1 MNSSQDQ
8 PTQKENAMLNA
19 WKALRGHTNKGQKK
33 RMVLIGFLILVSAG
47 MDVCG
52 LGMILPLIKFAT
64 EPGQIGQY
72 YYTAL
77 IYEKLHFANEK
88 SFLFFMIMAVLVF
101 FLCKSIFGL
110 LVNFLQTR
118 FTADVA
124 SFISRNQF
132 SKYYSL
138 NFYDFSNINSSL
150 IINHVLRNPTSF
162 VEFVL
167 LPMIMLFS
175 ESVIVLMI
183 IGAIAVYNITLFSF
197 ILLTVG
203 PATFLIYYAIRTKN
217 QKIGKGID
225 ENYPLA
231 LSALTHSIMGY
242 IDIKLANKEEH
253 YRKRFMGF
261 QHKLNH
267 LTMTS
272 YLLNMIPLR
281 ANEVV
286 ALLGMVVIFI
296 YSIFISD
303 NQSNVIVLVGAFAAA
318 SYRVMPSMNRIL
330 NSLLFIKKN
339 QVSIENL
346 NMFNDLYKRE
356 KAINTNVPI
365 HFTKEIEFSQVSF
378 RFPNSRFQI
387 LKNISLVVGKGE
399 KVGFVG
405 TSGSGK
411 TTLMNLILRFY
422 EEESGSILIDGVPL
436 KKENT
441 SYWRSLIG
449 YVKQD
454 IFLLDA
460 SIRENIA
467 FGEDVIDE
475 ERLRLAIK
483 HASLEQLVESLPM
496 GWNTPV
502 GEKGSRLSGG
512 QRQRIGIARSLY
524 RNAEILIFDEAT
536 SALDNETETSVT
548 ESIDALSH
556 SNKTIFIIA
565 HRITTLKNCDRIYEL
580 KNGEINGVYS
590 YNELLEKVV

>member
-1 MNSSQDQ
+1 MR
-8 PTQKENAMLNA
+8 NA
-19 WKALRGHTNKGQKK
+19 WDCLRAHTNNGHKK
-33 RMVLIGFLILVSAG
+33 RMVLIAFLIMVSAI
-47 MDVCG
+47 MDVFG
-52 LGMILPLIKFAT
+52 LASILPLIKAAT
-64 EPGQIGQY
+64 EPGFILQNRY
-72 YYTAL
+72 SAFVYNAL
-77 IYEKLHFANEK
+77 GFGNEK
-88 SFLFFMIMAVLVF
+88 SFLFFLIMVVLVF

-110 LVNFLQTR
+110 MVNYYQTR

-124 SFISRNQF
+124 SYISRNQF

-138 NFYDFSNINSSL
+138 DFYNFSNINSSL

-167 LPMIMLFS
+167 LPLIMLFS
-175 ESVIVLMI
+175 EAVIVLLI
-183 IGAIAVYNITLFSF
+183 IGAIAWYNITLFSF

-203 PATFLIYYAIRTKN
+203 PATFLIYYAIRHKN
-217 QKIGKGID
+217 QRIGRGID

-231 LSALTHSIMGY
+231 LNALSHSIMGY

-253 YRKRFMGF
+253 YRKKFMGF
-261 QHKLNH
+261 QQKLNH
-267 LTMTS
+267 LTMMS

-296 YSIFISD
+296 YAIFFSD
-303 NQSNVIVLVGAFAAA
+303 NHDNVIIYVGAFAAA

-339 QVSIENL
+339 QVSIENM
-346 NMFNDLYKRE
+346 NMYNDLYKRE
-356 KAINTNVPI
+356 KDINTSVPVS
-365 HFTKEIEFSQVSF
+365 FRENIEFRDISF
-378 RFPNSRFQI
+378 RFPESRMQI
-387 LKNISLVVGKGE
+387 LKNISFTVNKGE

-405 TSGSGK
+405 SSGSGK

-422 EEESGSILIDGVPL
+422 TEESGAILIDGKPL
-436 KKENT
+436 KRENT
-441 SYWRSLIG
+441 SCWRSMMG

-454 IFLLDA
+454 IFLLDG
-460 SIRENIA
+460 SIKDNIA
-467 FGEDVIDE
+467 FGEEQVDE
-475 ERLRLAIK
+475 ERLKKAIRQ
-483 HASLEQLVESLPM
+483 ASLEQFIGTLPM
-496 GWNTPV
+496 GWDTPV

-536 SALDNETETSVT
+536 SALDNETESSVT
-548 ESIDALSH
+548 ESIDGLSDAD
-556 SNKTIFIIA
+556 KTIFIIA

>member
-1 MNSSQDQ
+1 
-8 PTQKENAMLNA
+8 MLNA
-19 WKALRGHTNKGQKK
+19 WNALRGHTNKSQKK
-33 RMVLIGFLILVSAG
+33 RMVFIGFMIMCSAI
-47 MDVCG
+47 MDVFG
-52 LGMILPLIKFAT
+52 LASIIPLIKVAT
-64 EPGQIGQY
+64 EPGYFLKNPI
-72 YYTAL
+72 TAAL
-77 IYEKLHFANEK
+77 YHNLNFTTEKN
-88 SFLFFMIMAVLVF
+88 FLFFLIMVVMLF
-101 FLCKSIFGL
+101 FLFKSIFGL
-110 LVNFLQTR
+110 VVNYLQTR

-124 SFISRNQF
+124 SYISRNQF

-138 NFYDFSNINSSL
+138 NFYDFSNINSS
-150 IINHVLRNPTSF
+150 IVINHVLRNPTSF

-175 ESVIVLMI
+175 ETIIVLMI
-183 IGAIAVYNITLFSF
+183 IGAIAWYNIILFSF
-197 ILLTVG
+197 ILFTVG
-203 PATFLIYYAIRTKN
+203 PATLLIYYAIRTKN
-217 QKIGKGID
+217 HKIGKGID

-242 IDIKLANKEEH
+242 IDIKLANKEEY
-253 YRKRFMGF
+253 YRKKFMEY

-267 LTMTS
+267 LTMNS

-281 ANEVV
+281 SNEVV

-296 YSIFISD
+296 YAIFFSD
-303 NQSNVIVLVGAFAAA
+303 NQGNVIVFVGAFAAA

-339 QVSIENL
+339 QVSID
-346 NMFNDLYKRE
+346 NMNVYNELYKRE
-356 KAINTNVPI
+356 MAINTKVPVY
-365 HFTKEIEFSQVSF
+365 FTESIEFRNISF
-378 RFPNSRFQI
+378 SFSNSRGKI
-387 LKNISLVVGKGE
+387 LKNINFEVRKGE

-411 TTLMNLILRFY
+411 TTLMNIILRFY
-422 EEESGSILIDGVPL
+422 EEESGAILVDGKQL

-441 SYWRSLIG
+441 TYWRSLIG

-460 SIRENIA
+460 SIRDNVA
-467 FGEDVIDE
+467 FGEEKVDE
-475 ERLRLAIK
+475 DRLEMAIRQS
-483 HASLEQLVESLPM
+483 SLTSLVESLPH
-496 GWNTPV
+496 GLDTPV

-580 KNGEINGVYS
+580 KNGEIHGIYT

>member
-1 MNSSQDQ
+1 
-8 PTQKENAMLNA
+8 MLNA
-19 WKALRGHTNKGQKK
+19 WACLRAHTNNGHKR
-33 RMVLIGFLILVSAG
+33 RMVFISFMILLSAI
-47 MDVCG
+47 MDVFG
-52 LGMILPLIKFAT
+52 LASIIPLIKFAT
-64 EPGQIGQY
+64 EPG
-72 YYTAL
+72 L
-77 IYEKLHFANEK
+77 IMHNTYAQSVYNSLHFHNEK
-88 SFLFFMIMAVLVF
+88 NFLFFLIMMVLVF
-101 FLCKSIFGL
+101 FLFKSIFGL
-110 LVNFLQTR
+110 LVNYLQTK

-124 SFISRNQF
+124 SYISRNQF

-138 NFYDFSNINSSL
+138 NYYDFSNINSSV

-175 ESVIVLMI
+175 ELVIVLMI

-197 ILLTVG
+197 ILFTVG

-231 LSALTHSIMGY
+231 LGSLTHSIMGY

-253 YRKRFMGF
+253 YRKKFMDY

-267 LTMTS
+267 LTMNS

-286 ALLGMVVIFI
+286 ALLGMVVIFL
-296 YSIFISD
+296 YSIFFSD
-303 NQSNVIVLVGAFAAA
+303 NHDNVIVFVGAFAAA

-339 QVSIENL
+339 QVSIENM
-346 NMFNDLYKRE
+346 NMYNELYKRE
-356 KAINTNVPI
+356 RAINTKVPI
-365 HFTKEIEFSQVSF
+365 YFNSRISFKNISFS
-378 RFPNSRFQI
+378 FPNSKLQI
-387 LKNISLVVGKGE
+387 LKNINFEVRKGE

-422 EEESGSILIDGVPL
+422 EEENGAIMVDGVKL

-441 SYWRSLIG
+441 SFWRGLIG

-460 SIRENIA
+460 SIRDNIA
-467 FGEDVIDE
+467 FGEDEVDE
-475 ERLRLAIK
+475 ERLKTAIRQS
-483 HASLEQLVESLPM
+483 SLEQLVDSLPM
-496 GWNTPV
+496 GWDTPV

-580 KNGEINGVYS
+580 KNGEINGIYT